1 MNMIR
6 RSISGRS
13 GRKPGQREDHPGD
26 RGSPGRGRRYHPA
39 AGGRDGNELERKVNR
54 IEQCNEGSAL

>member
-1 MNMIR
+1 MKTKIR
-6 RSISGRS
+6 NILTKIDTK
-13 GRKPGQREDHPGD
+13 RKNSE
-26 RGSPGRGRRYHPA
+26 GRRYYPA